1 MQVRTRAL
9 KMAGAAMIIV
19 ALAPWVGAG
28 AANAA
33 VTVYLDKKWDGTNSA
48 TANVAVAG
56 CDYAEITD
64 ISHHSRGWHFV
75 LPGGSGLTTFTA
87 NFATAGPVTVT
98 TTDTANGVIVQGG
111 KGAVVFTNGNDT
123 LTNTAALDGYPG
135 KGSAATKGPN
145 DMQLSHLC
153 GDGGTPPID
162 ECTNIAGNQG
172 EVPPGYTQNEDGTCS
187 PVSSNP
193 VTTTASNPVTTTATE
208 TGTASNPVTTTASSP
223 VASANAVTT
232 STTAEATGEV
242 SVLPTKVENTTAD
255 ETAAQEDVG
264 VEGTKAAA
272 PLPHTG
278 NNLPV
283 TALVVL
289 SLGLLLAGGSLLLLP
304 GLTVEKG
311 KRRH

>member
-48 TANVAVAG
+48 TANVTVAG

-87 NFATAGPVTVT
+87 SFATAGPVTVT

-111 KGAVVFTNGNDT
+111 KGAVIFTNGDDT

-162 ECTNIAGNQG
+162 ECTNIGGNQS

-193 VTTTASNPVTTTATE
+193 VTTTASETATA
-208 TGTASNPVTTTASSP
+208 TNPVTTTASSP

-242 SVLPTKVENTTAD
+242 SVLPTKVQNTTAD
-255 ETAAQEDVG
+255 ETAAQEDVA

-278 NNLPV
+278 NDLPV

-289 SLGLLLAGGSLLLLP
+289 SLGLLLAGGSLMLLP
-304 GLTVEKG
+304 GLAVEKG